1 MTISS
6 NCHDRSEYY
15 SGDTVFGRRRKRT
28 QSQDAVV
35 DRVLCLAP
43 VWILGSVAADLRK
56 GNRGDGQESVLP
68 AVRRWLGS
76 EALEKRLSAHE
87 RALMA
92 EPVEGWSQRDITDA
106 SWRAESI
113 GTLRWALSSID
124 ALPPYDCEFEQ
135 PVDGVPVFR
144 PSAGFRA
151 AARLREAETIGRAR
165 VVAEL
170 WHWRSRTRQLVEHPD
185 QEVEQA
191 GFDLAGIACQT
202 AAMAHAKGFIP
213 APIEG
218 DFPALGKAYRAL
230 DGDEYA
236 HVTSIAA
243 ERHRALNWLCCY
255 SDDWDA
261 TPTAT

>member
-15 SGDTVFGRRRKRT
+15 SGATVFGRRKKRT

-43 VWILGSVAADLRK
+43 VWILGSLAADVRK
-56 GNRGDGQESVLP
+56 GNMGDGQARVLP
-68 AVRRWLGS
+68 AVRTWLGD
-76 EALEKRLSAHE
+76 EGLEKRLSAQE
-87 RALMA
+87 RALVA
-92 EPVEGWSQRDITDA
+92 GRVEDWSQRDITDA

-113 GTLRWALSSID
+113 GTLLWALSSID

-135 PVDGVPVFR
+135 PVAGVPIFG
-144 PSAGFRA
+144 PSTGFRA
-151 AARLREAETIGRAR
+151 AARLREAEAIARAR
-165 VVAEL
+165 VAAEL
-170 WHWRSRTRQLVEHPD
+170 WHWRSRTRQLIEYPD
-185 QEVEQA
+185 QEVEEA
-191 GFDLAGIACQT
+191 GFDLDCIACQT

-218 DFPALGKAYRAL
+218 DFPAFGKAYRAL

-236 HVTSIAA
+236 QVTAIAT